1 MMPIALETLRDPVE
15 LIGKLPAHLQ
25 VVILT
30 SKLSGSFSSWAKSW
44 KNWVM
49 CDSSVSIT
57 SSKTVNRIK
66 MPISRWAA
74 TGEVMAEWRKGNS
87 LGHCCSGTSW
97 EAIAAITRA
106 VECRTS

>member
-1 MMPIALETLRDPVE
+1 MMPIALETLRDSTEPV
-15 LIGKLPAHLQ
+15 GKSATHLQ

-44 KNWVM
+44 KNWVI

-57 SSKTVNRIK
+57 SSKTVYRINI
-66 MPISRWAA
+66 PISRWAA
-74 TGEVMAEWRKGNS
+74 MGEVMAEWRKGNS
-87 LGHCCSGTSW
+87 LGHCWSGTSW